1 MANEEEQEV
10 SSITK
15 EEQKSFIGELVDVL
29 GEPNPGVVTRYDD
42 RGLVYVLFNWPQHK
56 IDDYKNSSLLPKEYK
71 TRLTPQKMVE
81 KAYLFP
87 ADIVSGKI
95 RKIKK

>member
-1 MANEEEQEV
+1 MANEEEKEV
-10 SSITK
+10 SSISR

-29 GEPNPGVVTRYDD
+29 GEPNPGVVTRFDE
-42 RGLVYVLFNWPQHK
+42 RGLIYVLYNWPQHK
-56 IDDYKNSSLLPKEYK
+56 IDDCRNDKFFPKEYK
-71 TRLTPQKMVE
+71 NKLTPQKMVE

-87 ADIVSGKI
+87 TDVLTGKI